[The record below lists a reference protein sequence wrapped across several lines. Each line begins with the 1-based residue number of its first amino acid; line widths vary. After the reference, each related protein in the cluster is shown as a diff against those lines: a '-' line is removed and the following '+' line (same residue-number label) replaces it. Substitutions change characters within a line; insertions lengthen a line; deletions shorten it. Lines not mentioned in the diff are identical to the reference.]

1 MTLEI
6 LTFEEYQRKQA
17 NGLQN
22 PPPDVETTKEHR
34 EQDDVVCRGGWFI
47 IPKTKLSCLEHVE
60 KPVRLQDPP
69 LLGVKMFLA
78 DEIHL
83 VNMIYGVN
91 GRTCSEYAQDIQ
103 NAASKRGIR
112 CGYVAISFDG
122 VEVGHAIVAFET
134 DFGLKFFEPQSA
146 DEEQVI
152 VGRRYTARLSGY
164 VNERI
169 ITRVEIHWNDGTN
182 KIME

>member
-6 LTFEEYQRKQA
+6 MDFEEYQKKQVTQ
-17 NGLQN
+17 LKN
-22 PPPDVETTKEHR
+22 P
-34 EQDDVVCRGGWFI
+34 
-47 IPKTKLSCLEHVE
+47 L
-60 KPVRLQDPP
+60 
-69 LLGVKMFLA
+69 LLGVKMFLS
-78 DEIHL
+78 D
-83 VNMIYGVN
+83 VIYLIKMEYDIN
-91 GRTCSEYAQDIQ
+91 RRTCSDFARDVQ

-122 VEVGHAIVAFET
+122 EEVGHAIVAFET
-134 DFGLKFFEPQSA
+134 DYGLKFFEPQSA

-152 VGRRYTARLSGY
+152 VGRCYTARLSGY